1 MVISA
6 LNEKL
11 GFYECN
17 EIKFESKIQ
26 AFLYSD
32 QVKKEV
38 NWFFNDNV
46 FNTYPWHIEP
56 LESLDDLYDLRARQL
71 REQYDYLILSFSGG
85 ADSNN
90 ILQSFIRQNLFIDE
104 IVINTMEKGS
114 EKFTIL
120 DSKVKDGWNTGAEHH
135 LQTIP
140 RLKESEKFL
149 SKTKITILDLTDHL
163 FNTLE
168 KSKDESWIFD
178 KREKL
183 NPIGITRFN
192 YIHFDEVRKQFDKNK
207 KIAIILGIDKPKT
220 LISKNKFYLR
230 FNDRTA
236 NMVSIVN
243 HFKDYT
249 NSTVEYFYWDPS
261 CTKMLCKQAHVIKR
275 WLEIAPQYKK
285 IWDVDTTTYK
295 LVVLEHERLLRNI
308 IYTNWNPD
316 WFQVDKPESDW
327 FCEFDHWFIKGFQGT
342 RANQIWHRGIN
353 FASEILS
360 NHLRRNSQGN
370 PDGLKLF
377 TKKYFIGDFNLSI

>member
-1 MVISA
+1 MNLV

-11 GFYECN
+11 GYYVCN
-17 EIKFESKIQ
+17 EIKFESKIE

-32 QVKKEV
+32 QSKKEV
-38 NWFFNDNV
+38 TWNFNDHV
-46 FNTYPWHIEP
+46 FNSYPWHIAPE
-56 LESLDDLYDLRARQL
+56 ETLDDLYDQRARDL

-104 IVINTMEKGS
+104 IVVNTMEAGS
-114 EKFTIL
+114 KNFTVL
-120 DSKVKDGWNTGAEHH
+120 DHKIKNSWNTGAEHFF
-135 LQTIP
+135 QTIP

-149 SKTKITILDLTDHL
+149 ANTKITILDLTDHL
-163 FNTLE
+163 FDSLE
-168 KSKDESWIFD
+168 KSKDESWIFN

-192 YIHFDEVRKQFDKNK
+192 YIHFDEVRKRFDKNK

-220 LISKNKFYLR
+220 LIVQNKFYLR

-261 CTKMLCKQAHVIKR
+261 CTKMLCKQAHIVKK
-275 WLEIAPQYKK
+275 WLSINPRYRS
-285 IWDVDTTTYK
+285 IWDNETTSYR
-295 LVVLEHERLLRNI
+295 LVVLEHERLLRNV
-308 IYTNWNPD
+308 IYTNWDPS

-327 FCEFDHWFIKGFQGT
+327 FCEFDHWFIKGHRET
-342 RANQIWHRGIN
+342 KANQIWHQGVDL
-353 FASEILS
+353 ASKLLA
-360 NHLRRNSQGN
+360 NHIRKNSQGE

-377 TKKYFIGDFNLSI
+377 TKRYYIGDVSPLI